1 MSEIEDIKSRLNIA
15 DVIGGYIKLIPA
27 GSNHKALCPF
37 HNEKSPSFM
46 VNEDRQ
52 IFHCFGCGKGGDV
65 ITFVQE
71 IEGIG
76 FREALQMLADRA
88 GIKLERSRPTRQE
101 EGKSRLRELM
111 VFAVG
116 TYRENLGK
124 KEGAKA
130 LTYLRERGVSEAM
143 MERFFL
149 GYALDEWRDLLEK
162 LSRFG
167 FSAEEGERA
176 GLLTRSVKDSGKL
189 YDRFRNRV
197 MFPIY
202 NPSGEPIG
210 FSGRVLPG
218 DMSEMGK
225 YINTPQTQL
234 YDKSQAIY
242 GISVAKIAIK
252 KADLCILLEGNL
264 DVVMSHQAGVE
275 HVVATCGTAVTVEQL
290 RIIKRYTKNIA
301 FAFDAD
307 QAGID
312 AAYKGIGIALGS
324 GMNVNAINIG
334 EAGGGFKDVADI
346 VASAPSVWQELSSRT
361 KPIMDYFFDTTLQR
375 YDMARVEEKRRAT
388 EELLEKIALVGNRI
402 DQAHYVEKL
411 SDAVRINTAILYD
424 LLNEKKVSNVGLD
437 RRGERLSPGVPAT
450 ASFSTAP
457 NKEQKLA
464 NRIIALALI
473 YPELIDCLKTKEAR
487 DVVEEEMND
496 EARQILAIIT
506 ESGARFTDPNSYLEL
521 IEDERLR
528 TRVARLVTVAEK
540 QFASYND
547 DRSGRGF
554 SATEEFNTCLKGL
567 REISR
572 KKQMEGLL
580 AELKEAE
587 AAGDKDRAKEIMK
600 HYSAA
605 ARKND

>member
-88 GIKLERSRPTRQE
+88 GIKLERRRPTRQE

-111 VFAVG
+111 AFAVKA
-116 TYRENLGK
+116 YCENLGQK
-124 KEGAKA
+124 DGAKPLA
-130 LTYLRERGVSEAM
+130 YLRDRGVNDAM
-143 MERFFL
+143 IERFFL
-149 GYALDEWRDLLEK
+149 GYACDEWRDLLEK

-176 GLLTRSVKDSGKL
+176 GLLTRSIKDSGKL
-189 YDRFRNRV
+189 YDRFRNRI

-202 NPSGEPIG
+202 NPAGEPIG

-218 DMSEMGK
+218 DTSEMGK

-242 GISVAKIAIK
+242 GINVAKIAIK

-264 DVVMSHQAGVE
+264 DVVMSHQTGVE
-275 HVVATCGTAVTVEQL
+275 HVVATCGTAVTAEQL
-290 RIIKRYTKNIA
+290 RVIKRYTKNIA

-346 VASAPSVWQELSSRT
+346 VASAPSVWQELSNRT
-361 KPIMDYFFDTTLQR
+361 KPIMDYFFDTTLKR
-375 YDMARVEEKRRAT
+375 YDLARVEEKRKAT

-424 LLNEKKVSNVGLD
+424 LLNEKKASPADSRQRNEGLS
-437 RRGERLSPGVPAT
+437 RRAPAS
-450 ASFSTAP
+450 AAISVP
-457 NKEQKLA
+457 NKEQKLV
-464 NRIIALALI
+464 NRVIALALI
-473 YPELIDCLKTKEAR
+473 YPELVGCLKTEEAR
-487 DVVEEEMND
+487 RVVEKEMND
-496 EARQILAIIT
+496 EARRILTIIT
-506 ESGARFTDPNSYLEL
+506 ESGAKFTNPNNYLEL
-521 IEDERLR
+521 IDDERLR
-528 TRVARLVTVAEK
+528 TKVARLVTVAEK

-554 SATEEFNTCLKGL
+554 SANEEFNTCLKEL
-567 REISR
+567 KEISR
-572 KKQMEGLL
+572 KKQMESLL

-587 AAGDKDRAKEIMK
+587 ASGNKERVKEIMK
-600 HYSAA
+600 RYSTA
-605 ARKND
+605 ARKSD